1 MGVTLMAE
9 SKKVLVAFDPENPDK
24 SSSDFLVPVQTES
37 GDIEFFGTRSGK
49 SVRYGMVIL
58 TSRAITENDLFAK
71 LVDTGRKVPN
81 VANTLEVLV
90 KFLEVMKSVKIGNVV
105 EVEGGSDNTVSL
117 LVASNTPS
125 GFGK

>member
-1 MGVTLMAE
+1 MAE

>member
-1 MGVTLMAE
+1 MAQ
-9 SKKVLVAFDPENPDK
+9 SRKVVVAFDPEKPDK
-24 SSSDFLVPVQTES
+24 SSSDFLVPVQGES
-37 GDIEFFGTRSGK
+37 GDIEFFGTRSK
-49 SVRYGMVIL
+49 KTVRYGTVIL

-81 VANTLEVLV
+81 VANTLEVLAN
-90 KFLEVMKSVKIGNVV
+90 FLEAMKSVKIGNVV
-105 EVEGGSDNTVSL
+105 EVEGGNDNTVSL

>member
-1 MGVTLMAE
+1 MGVTLMAQ
-9 SKKVLVAFDPENPDK
+9 SRKVVVAFDPEKPDK
-24 SSSDFLVPVQTES
+24 SSSDFLVPVQGES
-37 GDIEFFGTRSGK
+37 GDIEFFGTRSK
-49 SVRYGMVIL
+49 KTVRYGTVIL

-81 VANTLEVLV
+81 VANTLEVLAN
-90 KFLEVMKSVKIGNVV
+90 FLEAMKSVKIGNVV
-105 EVEGGSDNTVSL
+105 EVEGGNDNTVSL

>member
-1 MGVTLMAE
+1 MAQ
-9 SKKVLVAFDPENPDK
+9 SKKVLVAFDPEKPDK
-24 SSSDFLVPVQTES
+24 SSSDFLVPVQVES

-49 SVRYGMVIL
+49 TVRYGMVIL

-81 VANTLEVLV
+81 VANTLEVLAN
-90 KFLEVMKSVKIGNVV
+90 FLEAMKSVKIGNVV
-105 EVEGGSDNTVSL
+105 EVEGGGDTAVSL